1 MNAAATSSM
10 ENETLQAALWLA
22 QQGIPV
28 FPCHSPEGLNGCS
41 CRNPRC
47 TSQGKHPRTEHGFKN
62 ASTDSQQ
69 IREWWGQWPEANLA
83 IATGTLSGLLVLDF
97 DPRNGAPAD
106 REGCARLIGGIPDT
120 AAEVISGG
128 DGRHIYFKYEPTLFP
143 WGTPK
148 DIADGVEV
156 KAEGKYAMAPPSLHW
171 SKKNYEWDGIAGR
184 DHLLTLPLP
193 PAALIEKINA
203 AVLRKNTPPTEER
216 KWGEGE
222 RNNQLFSLAGSMR
235 RNGAFQGVIEAA
247 LQEANREQC
256 EPPLGTDEVRKI
268 SQNISRYQPSQ
279 IAPDYRIREEL
290 SHSNGARLA
299 LVRPEFPVTEK
310 RGKATLGA
318 DELFGMKYPDVPS
331 MIEKVLY
338 RGVTLLLAPPKL
350 GKSYWA
356 LQACLNLIDGT
367 PFMGHF
373 EVPNKLRVLYVD
385 LEGTKI
391 RATGRLKQLGE
402 KGETA
407 DHLQF
412 MFRESLGL
420 WPGNLEQ
427 IEAEI
432 QECKSELVI
441 FDTLLALRMGPG
453 YKSRDIVQADYD
465 NIVKIREICAR
476 NNASALVIS
485 HAKKNAG
492 GLAATDA
499 GIHSTGTTA
508 SVDSIIT
515 LARAKNGNVTFEV
528 LPRDGE
534 PGEYEIQLDPENQQ
548 GWRLLGFGADVGQS
562 QERRAILNVF
572 REAGKA
578 LTPHDVA
585 VSLRKN
591 DSTIRTLIQKLAF
604 DGRLESLGKGLY
616 RFEEVKP

>member
-28 FPCHSPEGLNGCS
+28 FPCHCPEGLNGCS
-41 CRNPRC
+41 CHNPRC
-47 TSQGKHPRTEHGFKN
+47 SKPGKHPRTEHGFKD
-62 ASTDSQQ
+62 AKTDPEQ
-69 IREWWGQWPEANLA
+69 IKSWWTQRPDANLA
-83 IATGTLSGLLVLDF
+83 IPTGTLSGLLVMDF
-97 DPRNGAPAD
+97 DPRNGAPSD
-106 REGCARLIGGIPDT
+106 REGCAQLIGGIPDA
-120 AAEVISGG
+120 AAEVMSGG
-128 DGRHIYFKYEPTLFP
+128 GGRHIYFKYEPTLFP
-143 WGTPK
+143 RGTPEK
-148 DIADGVEV
+148 IADGVEV
-156 KAEGKYAMAPPSLHW
+156 KADGDYVIVPPSLHW
-171 SKKNYEWDGIAGR
+171 KGKHYEWDGMEGR
-184 DHLLTLPLP
+184 DHLLHLPLP
-193 PAALIEKINA
+193 PAALIEKINT
-203 AVLRKNTPPTEER
+203 AVLRKNIAPAEER

-222 RNNQLFSLAGSMR
+222 RNDQLARLAGAMR
-235 RNGAFQGVIEAA
+235 RYGMTSTALEPA
-247 LQEANREQC
+247 LQEANRNQC
-256 EPPLGTDEVRKI
+256 EPPLGEAEVRQI
-268 SQNISRYQPSQ
+268 SQNISRYPPSQ
-279 IAPDYRIREEL
+279 VAPDYRIREEL
-290 SHSNGARLA
+290 SHGNGARLA
-299 LVRPEFPVTEK
+299 LVRPEPPVTEK

-318 DELFGMKYPDVPS
+318 DELFGKKYPDVPS
-331 MIEKVLY
+331 MIEKILY

-356 LQACLNLIDGT
+356 LQACLNLANGT

-385 LEGTKI
+385 MEGTQK
-391 RATGRLKQLGE
+391 RATDRLEQLGE
-402 KGETA
+402 KSGDA
-407 DHLQF
+407 NNLQF

-441 FDTLLALRMGPG
+441 FDTLLALLMGPG
-453 YKSRDIVQADYD
+453 YRSRDIVQNDYD

-492 GLAATDA
+492 GMAATDV

-534 PGEYEIQLDPENQQ
+534 PVEYEIQLDPENQQ
-548 GWRLLGFGADVGQS
+548 GWRLLSFGADVGQS

-591 DSTIRTLIQKLAF
+591 DSTIRTLIRKLAF
-604 DGRLESLGKGLY
+604 DGKLESLGDGLY
-616 RFEEVKP
+616 RVEEIKP

>member
-1 MNAAATSSM
+1 MNAAAASSM
-10 ENETLQAALWLA
+10 ESETLQAALWLA
-22 QQGIPV
+22 EHGIPV
-28 FPCHSPEGLNGCS
+28 FPCHCPEGLNGCS

-47 TSQGKHPRTEHGFKN
+47 ASQGKHPRTEHGFKD
-62 ASTDSQQ
+62 ASTDPER
-69 IREWWGQWPEANLA
+69 IKKWWGQWPEANLA
-83 IATGTLSGLLVLDF
+83 IATGAPSGLLVLDF
-97 DPRNGAPAD
+97 DPRNGAPSD
-106 REGCARLIGGIPDT
+106 REGCAQLIGGIPDA

-203 AVLRKNTPPTEER
+203 AVLRKNTAPAEER
-216 KWGEGE
+216 KWGEGQ
-222 RNNQLFSLAGSMR
+222 RNDQLTRIAGAMR
-235 RNGAFQGVIEAA
+235 RYGMTATAMEPA
-247 LQEANREQC
+247 LQEANRNQC
-256 EPPLGTDEVRKI
+256 DPPLEDAEVRKI
-268 SQNISRYQPSQ
+268 SQSVSRYPPSQ

-290 SHSNGARLA
+290 SHSNGARLS
-299 LVRPEFPVTEK
+299 LVRPASPVAGEAGQT
-310 RGKATLGA
+310 TSGA
-318 DELFGMKYPDVPS
+318 DELFGKEYPEVPS
-331 MIEKVLY
+331 LIEKILY
-338 RGVTLLLAPPKL
+338 PGVTLLLAPPKL

-356 LQACLNLIDGT
+356 LQASLNLIEGT
-367 PFMGHF
+367 PFMGYF
-373 EVPNKLRVLYVD
+373 EVPKKLRVLYVD
-385 LEGTKI
+385 LEGYEK
-391 RATGRLKQLGE
+391 RATDRLNQLGE
-402 KGETA
+402 ESA
-407 DHLQF
+407 NANNLQF
-412 MFRESLGL
+412 KFRHSLED
-420 WPGNLEQ
+420 WPKNLEQ

-432 QECKSELVI
+432 QKCKSELVI
-441 FDTLLALRMGPG
+441 FDTLLALLMGPG
-453 YKSRDIVQADYD
+453 ASSRDVVRTDYA

-476 NNASALVIS
+476 NNASALVVS
-485 HAKKNAG
+485 HAKKHG
-492 GLAATDA
+492 RGMAATDV